1 MGTKQVEFI
10 NREISWLAFN
20 SRVLQEAADPS
31 VPLIERLKFLGIFS
45 SNLDEFF
52 RVRVATMRRLMKLGK
67 KAKSFIDYDPEQTLD
82 NIQKV
87 VERQQ
92 QRFEEVYRQVTEE
105 LEHQR
110 IFIVDK
116 DNLTEDEKAFIQ
128 SYYQEKVRPVMVPM
142 MIDQFA
148 KLLPLHEDVL
158 YLAVSLEKETAT
170 RTTFKYALAE
180 VPTKELSR
188 FVVLPSTDGDTKIM
202 LLEYVVQF
210 GLQDIFSIFKK
221 FHYTVREAFP
231 IKITRDAELDIEDDV
246 TQSFIEKIS
255 KSVKRRTKGQP
266 VRLTYDK
273 RIGDDL
279 LKFLSKRLGFSKH
292 DTVLPEGRYLNFKD
306 FIKFPK
312 VGTQMLQYQ
321 PITPLPHKHIR
332 PQHNLLKTIRK
343 RDILLQYPYQSF
355 HYMIDLLREAAI
367 DPKVTSIRMTLYRVA
382 EMSKIVN
389 ALSKAAQNGKAV
401 TALFEFQARFDEE
414 ANIYWANKL
423 IEDGVQVIQ
432 GIPNLKVHA
441 KLCLIARKEQ
451 GKSVRYA
458 VIGTGNF
465 NEDTARI
472 YCDHTLLTADERL
485 TSEVRSLFSFL
496 RTNYKVKSYDHLVV
510 SPFFMRET
518 WTELTENEIK
528 QAKAGKDASM
538 IVKLNHLVDRT
549 MIALLYRASQAGV
562 NIRLIIRG
570 ICALVPGVSGISENI
585 EAVSIVDKFLEHS
598 RIFMFWN
605 GGEPKYF
612 ISSADWM
619 TRNLDRRVEV
629 ACPIYDKSIQQELQT
644 HLDIQWQDN
653 VKARILN
660 GTLDNQYRQP
670 DPSEPPI
677 RAQEAIYEWL
687 QRDYEN
693 RGKRKSNRIVMRNA

>member
-1 MGTKQVEFI
+1 MATQEAEFI

-20 SRVLQEAADPS
+20 SRVLQEAADPG
-31 VPLIERLKFLGIFS
+31 VPLIERIKFLGIFS

-52 RVRVATMRRLMKLGK
+52 RVRVATMKRLMKLSD
-67 KAKSFIDYDPEQTLD
+67 KARSFIDYDPAQTLD
-82 NIQKV
+82 DIQAV

-92 QRFEEVYRQVTEE
+92 QRFEEVYRQVIDE
-105 LEHQR
+105 LEEQQ
-110 IFIVDK
+110 IFIVNKK
-116 DNLTEDEKAFIQ
+116 DLTEPENAFIQ
-128 SYYQEKVRPVMVPM
+128 SYYEQKVRPAMVPL
-142 MIDQFA
+142 MIDQFS
-148 KLLPLHEDVL
+148 KFPPLDEDVL
-158 YLAVSLEKETAT
+158 YLAVYLEKKTSA
-170 RTTFKYALAE
+170 RTIVKYALAE

-188 FVVLPSTDGDTKIM
+188 FVVLPSSDGKTKIV
-202 LLEYVVQF
+202 LLENVIQL
-210 GLQDIFSIFKK
+210 GLQDMFSIFKK

-231 IKITRDAELDIEDDV
+231 IKITKDAELDIADDV

-273 RIGDDL
+273 RIADDFL
-279 LKFLSKRLGFSKH
+279 HFLSKRLGFSKH

-312 VGTQMLQYQ
+312 VGARELQYQ

-332 PQHNLLKTIRK
+332 PQDSLLKTIRK
-343 RDILLQYPYQSF
+343 RDILLHYPYQSF

-367 DPKVTSIRMTLYRVA
+367 DPKVSSIRMTLYRVA
-382 EMSKIVN
+382 EMSKITA

-423 IEDGVQVIQ
+423 IEDGVRVIQ
-432 GIPNLKVHA
+432 GIPDLKVHA
-441 KLCLIARKEQ
+441 KLCLIARKEK
-451 GKSVRYA
+451 GKSFRYA
-458 VIGTGNF
+458 AIGTGNF

-510 SPFFMRET
+510 SPFFMRDT
-518 WTELTENEIK
+518 WTELIKNEI
-528 QAKAGKDASM
+528 QHAKAGEKAYIM
-538 IVKLNHLVDRT
+538 LKLNNLVDRK
-549 MIALLYRASQAGV
+549 MIALLYRASQTGV

-570 ICALVPGVSGISENI
+570 ICALVPGVVGMSENI
-585 EAVSIVDKFLEHS
+585 EAISIVDKFLEHS

-612 ISSADWM
+612 LSSADWM
-619 TRNLDRRVEV
+619 TRNLDHRVEV
-629 ACPIYDKSIQQELQT
+629 ACPIYNKSIQQELQT

-660 GTLDNQYRQP
+660 GTLDNQYRRR
-670 DPSEPPI
+670 DASEAPV

-687 QRDYEN
+687 QREYEN
-693 RGKRKSNRIVMRNA
+693 RGKRKSNRVVMRDS